1 MLKLLKTTSENADF
15 VRLIAELDA
24 DLNSRYGALQ
34 AQYDAYNRVEMIDT
48 LIVAYADNQP
58 VGCGCFKK
66 LDDTTVEIKRMFVR
80 PSHRGRGIAIRILT
94 ELEAWAKSL
103 DYDATQLET
112 GIKQTEAIGLY
123 GKLGYTMI
131 DNYGQYAGNEN
142 SVCMRKK
149 L

>member
-34 AQYDAYNRVEMIDT
+34 AQYNAYNHVELLDT
-48 LIVAYADNQP
+48 LIVAYVDNQAA
-58 VGCGCFKK
+58 GCACYKK
-66 LDDTTVEIKRMFVR
+66 LDDATVEIKRMFVK
-80 PSHRGRGIAIRILT
+80 PTHRGRGIAISMLT

-103 DYDATQLET
+103 TYKATLLET

-123 GKLGYTMI
+123 SKLGYTII
-131 DNYGQYAGNEN
+131 DNYGQYAGNKN
-142 SVCMRKK
+142 SVCMRKE

>member
-1 MLKLLKTTSENADF
+1 
-15 VRLIAELDA
+15 
-24 DLNSRYGALQ
+24 
-34 AQYDAYNRVEMIDT
+34 MIDT
-48 LIVAYADNQP
+48 LIVAYVDNQAA
-58 VGCGCFKK
+58 GCGCFKK
-66 LDDTTVEIKRMFVR
+66 LDDTTVEIKRMFVK
-80 PSHRGRGIAIRILT
+80 PTHRGRGIAIRILT

-103 DYDATQLET
+103 NYDATQLET

-123 GKLGYTMI
+123 GKLGYIVI